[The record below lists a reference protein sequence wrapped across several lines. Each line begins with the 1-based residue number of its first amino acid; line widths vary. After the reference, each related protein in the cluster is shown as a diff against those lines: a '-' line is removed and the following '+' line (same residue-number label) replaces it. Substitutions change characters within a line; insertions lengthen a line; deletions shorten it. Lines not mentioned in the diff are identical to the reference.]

1 MWESLLPSHHPLNL
15 PSGWGDRHACLDLG
29 RFPAPSRRPSA
40 AMESFTP
47 DESLTYAALAFERTV
62 LKTEQTA
69 IACEVSAIEL
79 RVSQRETRLAVIRCH
94 QARNQLAQALQKFQD
109 SEVSP

>member
-1 MWESLLPSHHPLNL
+1 
-15 PSGWGDRHACLDLG
+15 
-29 RFPAPSRRPSA
+29 
-40 AMESFTP
+40 MEPFTP
-47 DESLTYAALAFERTV
+47 DESLIYAALTFERTV